1 MLNFLKKLST
11 EVDIKLT
18 DERNKVANS
27 LIGKQYLLNQHV
39 IEFESNS
46 NDFIDGIL
54 SIRSM
59 ENGIVKTFFNVY
71 IFKDIIFIAVY
82 TLDLMK
88 IIDVPSGKFVDE
100 LNKLIL
106 Q

>member
-18 DERNKVANS
+18 DERNKIASS
-27 LIGKQYLLNQHV
+27 LIGKQYHLNQYM
-39 IEFESNS
+39 IDFESHR
-46 NDFIDGIL
+46 DGFIDGIL
-54 SIRSM
+54 SIRNT
-59 ENGIVKTFFNVY
+59 ENYRIKTFFNVY
-71 IFKDIIFIAVY
+71 IFRDAVFIAVY

-88 IIDVPSGKFVDE
+88 IIDVPSEKFVAE
-100 LNKLIL
+100 LSKLIL